1 MCLYHF
7 CLSYRGRESFSGGGA
22 SEIGG
27 ARLVG
32 GGGGGMKA
40 KKGKR
45 TKKNIAKTY
54 VQIWVQITKAVHY
67 YQPLLRHIIIL

>member
-1 MCLYHF
+1 MCLYNF

-32 GGGGGMKA
+32 GGGGEMKA
-40 KKGKR
+40 KKENGP
-45 TKKNIAKTY
+45 KK
-54 VQIWVQITKAVHY
+54 HC
-67 YQPLLRHIIIL
+67 